1 MSEITGNLR
10 TVKAQI
16 EAATEAARRAK
27 SSCELI
33 AVSKTK
39 PASAI
44 AAAAGDGQRHFGE
57 NYLQEALAKQ
67 DELATLGNTG
77 TDLIWH
83 FIGAI
88 QSNKTRDIA
97 TRFDWVHTLERAKI
111 ARRLSDQRPDGMP
124 PLNVLIQVNLQNEPT
139 KAGVSPQDVA
149 SLATQISELPGITV
163 RGLMAIP
170 APCEN
175 HEEQVKVF
183 AALAAINETLKSSI
197 DTVDTLSMGMTDD
210 MSAAIEAGAT
220 FVRIGTAIFGAR
232 ESSNRG

>member
-10 TVKAQI
+10 AVKARI
-16 EAATEAARRAK
+16 AAATEAADRPDG
-27 SSCELI
+27 SCELI

-39 PASAI
+39 PASAV
-44 AAAAGDGQRHFGE
+44 AEAAGDGQRHFGE

-67 DELATLGNTG
+67 DELAGEADELV
-77 TDLIWH
+77 WH

-97 TRFDWVHTLERAKI
+97 TRFDWVHTLEREKI
-111 ARRLSDQRPDGMP
+111 ARRLSDQRPDGRP

-139 KAGVSPQDVA
+139 KAGVSPDEVV
-149 SLATQISELPGITV
+149 SLANAIAPLPGITV

-170 APCEN
+170 APATD
-175 HEEQVKVF
+175 HDEQVRVF
-183 AALAAINETLKSSI
+183 RSLAAINETLKSGI
-197 DTVDTLSMGMTDD
+197 NTVDTLSMGMTDD
-210 MSAAIEAGAT
+210 MPAAIEAGAT

-232 ESSNRG
+232 DSGHRG